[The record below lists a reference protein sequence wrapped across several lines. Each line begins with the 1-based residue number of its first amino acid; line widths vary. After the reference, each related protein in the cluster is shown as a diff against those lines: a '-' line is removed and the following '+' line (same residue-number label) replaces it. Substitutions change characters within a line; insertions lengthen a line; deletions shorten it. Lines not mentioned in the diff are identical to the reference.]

1 MKSIVFST
9 VQNILEYTGIS
20 DLNDSINFYPEYKKM
35 YLDMI
40 KYYKEEVTRL
50 NNEIENFK
58 GEVYLF
64 GGHIFSQFLIYM
76 GLNVENVSGII
87 DNSKDKEGKR
97 LYGSALNVYNPKIIS
112 EKDSVMVIA
121 KAGQYQKEVEAQ
133 LKYINKN
140 VTLLS

>member
-1 MKSIVFST
+1 
-9 VQNILEYTGIS
+9 
-20 DLNDSINFYPEYKKM
+20 
-35 YLDMI
+35 
-40 KYYKEEVTRL
+40 
-50 NNEIENFK
+50 
-58 GEVYLF
+58 
-64 GGHIFSQFLIYM
+64 M